1 MSLSYF
7 LHLPNKMVWSWR
19 AGVALQL
26 LVNLEPVDIPGTE
39 LMFIERKEKK
49 KKKELGREQGE
60 GERKRR

>member
-7 LHLPNKMVWSWR
+7 LHLPNKIVWSWR

-26 LVNLEPVDIPGTE
+26 LVNLEPVDTPDTE
-39 LMFIERKEKK
+39 FMFIERKGK
-49 KKKELGREQGE
+49 KKKELGRERRE